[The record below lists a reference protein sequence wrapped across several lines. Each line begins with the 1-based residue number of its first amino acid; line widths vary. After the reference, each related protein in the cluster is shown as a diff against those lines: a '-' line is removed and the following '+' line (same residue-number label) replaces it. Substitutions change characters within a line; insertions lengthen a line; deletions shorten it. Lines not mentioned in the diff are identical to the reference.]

1 MRVHMYSVGGI
12 VYVHVFIYFFFVFDA
27 GSYPILEVLKCV
39 YEYYH
44 IIQCMC
50 LERSVNPANV
60 I

>member
-1 MRVHMYSVGGI
+1 MYM
-12 VYVHVFIYFFFVFDA
+12 YLFIFFVFDA